1 MSGCAAGAA
10 PGAICD
16 WVAESNP
23 PRPTAPSTR
32 PFKIEVNGFFEDT
45 ARHFCPWCLALCR
58 KHGLQRHAFG
68 GFFFMSGCAAG
79 AAPGANCGW
88 VAESSHPGRLRRP
101 PLPSK
106 WRGNGFFEDTARH
119 FCPWCLA
126 LCRKHGLRRHAFGG
140 FLPRERPWRISLF
153 DFAIR
158 FRYSIS
164 LFDFAIRFRY
174 SISLFDFAIRFPA
187 EGTHQ
192 RYSFGAH
199 SGFFFMSGCAA
210 GAAPGAICDWVA
222 ESTTHPGRLRRP
234 PLPSKWRGN
243 GFSELVNNF
252 FPWLTPIDSPLSC
265 HLLYTILPFSAHHF
279 AKPPLQALSEPLLNT

>member
-1 MSGCAAGAA
+1 MFPEPAVLYTRSFFMSGCAAGAA

-79 AAPGANCGW
+79 AAPGAICDW
-88 VAESSHPGRLRRP
+88 VAESTHPGRLRRP

-106 WRGNGFFEDTARH
+106 WRGNGFFEDTTRH

-164 LFDFAIRFRY
+164 GRR
-174 SISLFDFAIRFPA
+174 
-187 EGTHQ
+187 H
-192 RYSFGAH
+192 
-199 SGFFFMSGCAA
+199 
-210 GAAPGAICDWVA
+210 APKVL
-222 ESTTHPGRLRRP
+222 LR
-234 PLPSKWRGN
+234 
-243 GFSELVNNF
+243 
-252 FPWLTPIDSPLSC
+252 SP
-265 HLLYTILPFSAHHF
+265 
-279 AKPPLQALSEPLLNT
+279 